1 MTSTSA
7 YLAACADATQPLMRT
22 VFFFLSATVAIIT
35 PPSLSR
41 RLRCHGNA
49 TRSHE
54 NTKKK
59 RLVLPSHRLRYHE
72 MQLRSQ
78 TPRRIDERWF
88 SSCLRVFMVAFVLMP
103 HRSNLLGGL
112 FGHPP

>member
-7 YLAACADATQPLMRT
+7 YFAACADATQPLMRT

-59 RLVLPSHRLRYHE
+59 

-78 TPRRIDERWF
+78 TPRRIDERWV
-88 SSCLRVFMVAFVLMP
+88 LRVFVVAFVLMP

-112 FGHPP
+112 VGHPP